1 MKQALKQITP
11 ILAEDFD
18 IEIIEKHHNQ
28 KVDAPSGTAKQ
39 LAQIMNPMHQYNE
52 LYGRRG
58 ECGQRGKE
66 IGIHAIRGGNL
77 AGEHTIL
84 YLGKDESLEITHKAV
99 TKQIFI
105 NGVIKAAAFLSDKE
119 KGYYTMEDV
128 LSMWEEVNGTSG
140 NHRYD

>member
-1 MKQALKQITP
+1 
-11 ILAEDFD
+11 
-18 IEIIEKHHNQ
+18 
-28 KVDAPSGTAKQ
+28 
-39 LAQIMNPMHQYNE
+39 MNYTD
-52 LYGRRG
+52 GAG

-84 YLGKDESLEITHKAV
+84 YLGEDESLEITHKAV

-105 NGVIKAAAFLSDKE
+105 NGAIKAAAFLSDKE